1 MNFSAYFLFIFF
13 SLKRMIRE
21 LSVNHMLKGLIA
33 SNQNYRFNGSQNIS
47 LYKIVNEQSHLSIKT
62 SRLGHLNLF

>member
-1 MNFSAYFLFIFF
+1 MNFSSYFLFIFF

-33 SNQNYRFNGSQNIS
+33 SNHNHRFNGSQNIS